1 MQIIYAILIVLALLF
16 FVIGKIF
23 GTIVEFIEVYS
34 YELSVIGI
42 SISILGITYLI
53 YKELY
58 FRSEKFKNAKAKI
71 TKYIE
76 NCNNL
81 NEYIDEL
88 KRSDLTLSSYDYG
101 YSTRSDKSTF
111 NFQRSGWED
120 FCYSNH
126 IHNCSLSV
134 CRNANDQP
142 AKYLCKYFEIP
153 INEGSLNRFEKL
165 LNNFTSVEQGKNA
178 LISEKK
184 DLIQSISNA
193 IPFLIK
199 RFNSEE
205 LERRLGFLQLDIS
218 MDYIPIYKFLYVS
231 AGGNSTME
239 SVIHLDIDFLN
250 SLIHFLD
257 DKIKWRLS
265 IAGQRALMTSRLRDL
280 IKERDGYQCCN
291 CGLGI
296 KDERNLLL
304 EIDHIVPLSKGGL
317 TKIDNLQTLC
327 WRCNR
332 SKGSRLL

>member
-16 FVIGKIF
+16 FLIGKIF
-23 GTIVEFIEVYS
+23 GTIIEFVEVYS
-34 YELSVIGI
+34 FELGVIGI
-42 SISILGITYLI
+42 SISVLGIAYLI

-58 FRSEKFKNAKAKI
+58 FRSEKFKNAKDKI
-71 TKYIE
+71 AKYIE

-81 NEYIDEL
+81 NDYIDEL
-88 KRSDLTLSSYDYG
+88 KRTDLTLSSYDYG
-101 YSTRSDKSTF
+101 FSTRSDKSEF
-111 NFQRSGWED
+111 NFRRSGWED
-120 FCYSNH
+120 FSYSNH

-142 AKYLCKYFEIP
+142 AKYLCKYFDIP
-153 INEGSLNRFEKL
+153 IDEGSLNRFEKL

-184 DLIQSISNA
+184 DLIQSISNS

-205 LERRLGFLQLDIS
+205 LERRLGFHQLDIS
-218 MDYIPIYKFLYVS
+218 MDYIPVYKFLYVS

-239 SVIHLDIDFLN
+239 SKIFLDLEFLD
-250 SLIHFLD
+250 SLICFLD
-257 DKIKWRLS
+257 DKIKWRKS
-265 IAGQRALMTSRLRDL
+265 IAGQRALMTSRLREI

-291 CGLGI
+291 CSLGI
-296 KDERNLLL
+296 QDEPNLLL
-304 EIDHIVPLSKGGL
+304 EIDHIIPLSKGGL
-317 TKIDNLQTLC
+317 TIMDNLQTLC

-332 SKGSRLL
+332 SKGSKLL

>member
-23 GTIVEFIEVYS
+23 GTVMEFVELYS
-34 YELSVIGI
+34 VELVVTGV
-42 SISILGITYLI
+42 SISVLGITYLI
-53 YKELY
+53 YKEFY
-58 FRSEKFKNAKAKI
+58 FRSEKFKNAKNKIAKHI
-71 TKYIE
+71 D
-76 NCNNL
+76 NCNSL
-81 NEYIDEL
+81 NQYIDEL
-88 KRSDLTLSSYDYG
+88 KKSDLTLSSYDYG
-101 YSTRSDKSTF
+101 FSTRSDKSAY
-111 NFQRSGWED
+111 NFKRSGWED
-120 FCYSNH
+120 FSYSNH

-142 AKYLCKYFEIP
+142 AKYLCKYFDIP
-153 INEGSLNRFEKL
+153 ITEGSLNRFEKL

-178 LISEKK
+178 LISDKK
-184 DLIQSISNA
+184 DLIQSISNS
-193 IPFLIK
+193 IPLLIR

-205 LERRLGFLQLDIS
+205 LERRLGFELLDIS
-218 MDYIPIYKFLYVS
+218 MEYIPVYKFLYVS

-239 SVIHLDIDFLN
+239 TEIYLDIDFLN
-250 SLIHFLD
+250 RLIQFLD

-280 IKERDGYQCCN
+280 IKERDGYQCRS

-317 TKIDNLQTLC
+317 TKMDNLQTLC
-327 WRCNR
+327 WKCNR
-332 SKGSRLL
+332 SKGSKLL